1 MVHFVID
8 FDSSLI
14 FQQLLRLVCRL
25 DEENICKSHT
35 EMPDC
40 HHSDRESRFDSDA
53 EVDGMIDD
61 KDLDDVGV
69 SSDITESSSPDTDS
83 SDEY

>member
-1 MVHFVID
+1 MVYFVIG
-8 FDSSLI
+8 FDRAFI

-25 DEENICKSHT
+25 DEENICKSHS

-40 HHSDRESRFDSDA
+40 IHSDRESKFDSDA

-69 SSDITESSSPDTDS
+69 SSDITESSSPDSDS